1 MTASAFLREKLR
13 NAALAITDGDGPMQ
27 ERLRSAYL
35 YNLSGLQEEDFP
47 DAEGLAAYMD
57 IRAALSKFGE
67 AMEGAGDI
75 PTTLWMMS
83 DEQAADIGERIVAL
97 ARRYGEI

>member
-1 MTASAFLREKLR
+1 
-13 NAALAITDGDGPMQ
+13 
-27 ERLRSAYL
+27 
-35 YNLSGLQEEDFP
+35 
-47 DAEGLAAYMD
+47 MD
-57 IRAALSKFGE
+57 IRAALSKFSE

-97 ARRYGEI
+97 ARRYGEA